1 MSTISITAAR
11 IRRIREAMNLSRPKF
26 SDLLDVPP
34 TTLKN
39 YELGYREVGGD
50 FLIKMGKKFGGE
62 TVLWVMDVALIDE
75 KNIDGHAKK
84 LNDKLTAEGIVL
96 RHRGDG
102 YARTNI

>member
-1 MSTISITAAR
+1 MSTISITANR

-26 SDLLDVPP
+26 ADLLDVPP

-75 KNIDGHAKK
+75 SKLEKHAQK

-96 RHRGDG
+96 RQRSEGF
-102 YARTNI
+102 ARTNI